1 MRESMRIDYE
11 ELKIQVLESLDH
23 NKVWVLSTEAEHKV
37 TSRSM
42 SIVHRGLQIYFQ
54 TNECYVK
61 AEQMQKNNNVAL
73 CTGNISREGTAKV
86 IGSWREEK
94 NKELMELYA
103 SVHPGSFEAY
113 GMLEGQVVYEV
124 APSIVKLWKYIDGT
138 PIRQNLYVEEKMAE
152 QLDFM

>member
-1 MRESMRIDYE
+1 MRIDYE
-11 ELKIQVLESLDH
+11 ELKKEVQESLDH
-23 NKVWVLSTEAEHKV
+23 NKIWVLSTEAEHKV

-42 SIVHRGLQIYFQ
+42 SVVHRGLQIYFQ

-61 AEQMQKNNNVAL
+61 SEQMSKNSNVAL
-73 CTGNISREGTAKV
+73 CTGNISIEGTAKE
-86 IGSWREEK
+86 IGSWRDEK

-113 GMLEGQVVYEV
+113 GMLEGQVLYEV
-124 APSIVKLWKYIDGT
+124 TPRLVKLWKYIGGT
-138 PIRQNLYVEEKMAE
+138 PIRQNLSVEEETAE

>member
-1 MRESMRIDYE
+1 MRIDYE
-11 ELKIQVLESLDH
+11 ELKKEVLESLDH
-23 NKVWVLSTEAEHKV
+23 NKIWVLSTEAEHKV

-61 AEQMQKNNNVAL
+61 SEQMQKNNNVAL
-73 CTGNISREGTAKV
+73 CTGNISIEGAAEA
-86 IGSWREEK
+86 IGSWRDEK

-124 APSIVKLWKYIDGT
+124 TPKLVKLWKYIDGT
-138 PIRQNLYVEEKMAE
+138 PIRQNLLVEEETAQ
-152 QLDFM
+152 QLGFM